1 MDKCPVCN
9 SPLNPQDESC
19 AACGYRLQD
28 TTEEFKVVSLE
39 PDTTDVPST
48 TSTTPTLSVLYGNQV
63 GLVYQLTGDRASI
76 GRSPK
81 CEVFLN
87 DMTVSREHA
96 LLERVGDGWSIR
108 DT

>member
-39 PDTTDVPST
+39 PDTTDVP
-48 TSTTPTLSVLYGNQV
+48 PLQHPLLRFCMGNRR
-63 GLVYQLTGDRASI
+63 G
-76 GRSPK
+76 
-81 CEVFLN
+81 
-87 DMTVSREHA
+87 
-96 LLERVGDGWSIR
+96 
-108 DT
+108 

>member
-39 PDTTDVPST
+39 PDTTDVPS
-48 TSTTPTLSVLYGNQV
+48 STTTTREIELQ
-63 GLVYQLTGDRASI
+63 LVDLQNVRCS
-76 GRSPK
+76 
-81 CEVFLN
+81 
-87 DMTVSREHA
+87 
-96 LLERVGDGWSIR
+96 
-108 DT
+108 